1 MIGID
6 TNVLIRYFVRDDPKQ
21 THIATELIF
30 SLSVD
35 EPGWIAI
42 PVLVETVWT
51 LRRTYRLE
59 RAAIAAIL
67 EQMLASRELF
77 VEQRELAQQA
87 LAVFRST
94 RADFAD
100 CLIAAS
106 ARRAGCERLVTFDR
120 VAARDAGMEFLCEA
134 APVATE

>member
-6 TNVLIRYFVRDDPKQ
+6 TNVLIRYFVRDDPGQ
-21 THIATELIF
+21 TRIATELIF
-30 SLSVD
+30 GLSVD

-59 RAAIAAIL
+59 RPEIAAIL
-67 EQMLASRELF
+67 ERMLASRELLM
-77 VEQRELAQQA
+77 EQRELALQA

-106 ARRAGCERLVTFDR
+106 ARRAGCKRLVTFDR
-120 VAARDAGMEFLCEA
+120 VAARDVGMEFLGEPASA
-134 APVATE
+134 AAE